1 MTSPIYCPPATFEDD
16 PQHIALLKTWT
27 RHGTLIGWIASTD
40 HKQIGLRFVKTAFTF
55 FVLAG
60 SLAVMMRLQLALPN
74 NRLLGPDLYNQFFTT
89 HGTAMMFLF
98 AVPVMEGMGLYLVPL
113 MVGTRNVSFPRLMNF
128 GYWLYFLSGVS
139 LFTGLLFNMG
149 PDVGWFAY
157 TPLSGPGFSPGHRVD
172 LWSQMVTMVEIASMA
187 SAICIIATIFT
198 QRAPGMSLNRIPL
211 FVWSMVVTSIMVI
224 FAMPAVM
231 LDSSYLIFDRTMSM
245 HFFNQS
251 EGGDALFYQHLF
263 WFFGHPE
270 VYIVFM
276 PGLGFI
282 SSIVTAFT
290 GRKIFGYT
298 AIVSTLVITGFLGF
312 SVWVHHM
319 FATGLPQLGQSFF
332 TAASLM
338 IVIPT
343 AVQMFCWIAT
353 MWSGR
358 LRVATP
364 MLFVFAFFLTFTIGG
379 MSGIMVG
386 SVPLDWQLHDTYF
399 IVAHLHYVLIGG
411 AIFSLFG
418 AFYFWFPKWTGRM
431 YDEAL
436 GQFSFW
442 LLLIGFNV
450 TFFPMHILGL
460 RGMPRRVYTYQPG
473 MGWEAL
479 SRTASIGAALIALGV
494 LMMLIN
500 FAISRRSGVVAGA
513 NPWNADTLEWSI
525 SSPPPVYNFL
535 HIPVVSGANA
545 VWDAAPD
552 QPYVTGM
559 RFDRREVLVTKTL
572 DAEPDHREEMPAHSI
587 YPFILALTTTLGL
600 AGSIFYAWWF
610 VVGMIL
616 TTIAGIG
623 WFWPS
628 KEDVRE
634 ELRREMAMEAVRD

>member
-1 MTSPIYCPPATFEDD
+1 MSELVINQSEFSTERATLE
-16 PQHIALLKTWT
+16 KTWAPA
-27 RHGTLIGWIASTD
+27 RGVIGWLTETG
-40 HKQIGLRFVKTAFTF
+40 HKQIGMRYIVTAFCF
-55 FVLAG
+55 FVLGGIEAA
-60 SLAVMMRLQLALPN
+60 LMRIQLAKAEN
-74 NRLLGPDLYNQFFTT
+74 NFLNPDLYNQIFTM
-89 HGTAMMFLF
+89 HGSTMMFLF
-98 AVPVMEGMGLYLVPL
+98 AVPIMLGMGVYFVPL
-113 MVGTRNVSFPRLMNF
+113 MIGTRNVAFPKLNAY
-128 GYWLYFLSGVS
+128 GYFIYVAGGIFLYVMFFIGA
-139 LFTGLLFNMG
+139 G
-149 PDVGWFAY
+149 PDAGWFSY
-157 TPLSGPGFSPGHRVD
+157 VPLSGPTFDAGKRAD
-172 LWSQMVTMVEIASMA
+172 TWAQMITFTELSGLIVAVEIAVTA
-187 SAICIIATIFT
+187 FK

-231 LDSSYLIFDRTMSM
+231 LDSTYLIFDRTMSM

-353 MWSGR
+353 MWSGK

-473 MGWEAL
+473 MGWESL

-634 ELRREMAMEAVRD
+634 ELRREMAMEGARD